1 MLSLNEFIN
10 KEIFGSIDFDPEL
23 INFYLKGILML
34 NLQESLQK
42 YIVQVPFIKK
52 NGEERLMICTLIPD
66 MLPEVKGEK
75 KSIET
80 AITQSK

>member
-1 MLSLNEFIN
+1 
-10 KEIFGSIDFDPEL
+10 
-23 INFYLKGILML
+23 ML

-75 KSIET
+75 RVLKDNLLTVFDIENDGWRT
-80 AITQSK
+80 INLETIIWEGVSKIK